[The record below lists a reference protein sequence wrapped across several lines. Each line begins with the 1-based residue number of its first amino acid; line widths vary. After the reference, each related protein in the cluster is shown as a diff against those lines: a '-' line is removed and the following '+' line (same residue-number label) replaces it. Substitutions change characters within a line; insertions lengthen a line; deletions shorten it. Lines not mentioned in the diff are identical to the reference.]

1 MSAVTSSPLG
11 SLDYRPAFPAGYA
24 PGIGIVGCG
33 GIAKDWHLPTYSRY
47 GVEVVGVYD
56 VLPEATRGIR
66 DTFPFVG
73 QVFADLDELLADPRI
88 DIVDIATG
96 PEVRVELIRRAVE
109 AGKHVLAQ
117 KPLGLDVGAAREV
130 VEDAERRGIRLAV
143 NQNGR
148 WSPPWRIATLLVE
161 DGAIGDV
168 IAITHLLD
176 RPLPPLVGTHFEEVE
191 HFTIFDFF
199 VHWIDISRCWL
210 DGKTIAGVRA
220 HEYRPPNQPAGLA
233 TPVAAWVEVV
243 CEDGA
248 NALIRSVGDARTKH
262 PSCPF
267 WVHGTDGTI
276 RGSVLLGSDFVE
288 LERDGITSSFALEG
302 AWYPEGFAG
311 TLAELASAIAEDREP
326 FNSARHNLL
335 SLALTLAACRSAD
348 GGSRLVSL
356 DELP

>member
-47 GVEVVGVYD
+47 GVDVVGVYD
-56 VLPEATRGIR
+56 VLSEATRGIR

-143 NQNGR
+143 NPNGR
-148 WSPPWRIATLLVE
+148 WSPPWRLATLLVE

-220 HEYRPPNQPAGLA
+220 REYPPPNQPAGLA
-233 TPVAAWVEVV
+233 TPVAAWVEIV

>member
-47 GVEVVGVYD
+47 GVDVVGVYD

-73 QVFADLDELLADPRI
+73 QVFADLDALLADPRI

-233 TPVAAWVEVV
+233 TPVAAWVEIV

>member
-1 MSAVTSSPLG
+1 M
-11 SLDYRPAFPAGYA
+11 
-24 PGIGIVGCG
+24 
-33 GIAKDWHLPTYSRY
+33 
-47 GVEVVGVYD
+47 
-56 VLPEATRGIR
+56 ATREKR
-66 DTFPFVG
+66 
-73 QVFADLDELLADPRI
+73 
-88 DIVDIATG
+88 
-96 PEVRVELIRRAVE
+96 
-109 AGKHVLAQ
+109 LAQ
-117 KPLGLDVGAAREV
+117 F
-130 VEDAERRGIRLAV
+130 
-143 NQNGR
+143 
-148 WSPPWRIATLLVE
+148 
-161 DGAIGDV
+161 DGSGD
-168 IAITHLLD
+168 
-176 RPLPPLVGTHFEEVE
+176 P
-191 HFTIFDFF
+191 
-199 VHWIDISRCWL
+199 
-210 DGKTIAGVRA
+210 
-220 HEYRPPNQPAGLA
+220 PPNQPAGLA
-233 TPVAAWVEVV
+233 TPVAAWVEIV